1 VVEHVPHYQLG
12 RASHIL
18 TNRGLFLKDETA
30 RSSYGDVTAGPDQP
44 VRELEGG
51 EVDVDDPLA
60 T

>member
-1 VVEHVPHYQLG
+1 
-12 RASHIL
+12 
-18 TNRGLFLKDETA
+18 LFLKDETA